1 MTDAQHQSDYSSV
14 TVLFLLL
21 SLPFTVCRSNPTGVE
36 SPLSTSVV
44 PVRSIA
50 QSAVLMT
57 ARTAGRLARPF
68 LLPLRGLIAWPVSSQ
83 LEARRNALAAE
94 HELARRRTEREE
106 VARFLATLPARPVA
120 VPTPRPMP
128 DDVGEPVA
136 ELVRVEEKVPA

>member
-1 MTDAQHQSDYSSV
+1 M
-14 TVLFLLL
+14 
-21 SLPFTVCRSNPTGVE
+21 
-36 SPLSTSVV
+36 STSVV

-106 VARFLATLPARPVA
+106 VARFLATLPARPIA
-120 VPTPRPMP
+120 IAAPRRPMP
-128 DDVGEPVA
+128 QPVPTTAEAEPVA
-136 ELVRVEEKVPA
+136 EHGRVGESVPA